1 MRSSFTRAV
10 VVATRR
16 GVVAMATGNRQAAPK
31 PPLKGIVFDMDGT
44 LTVPCI
50 DFRLMYRRVLGDD
63 HPGVVNNSPID
74 ILHEISTW
82 SSENQVQAFAIIT
95 EMEKDAQEKLQ
106 IMPGA
111 QEVSSLLDARGIR
124 RGLITRNVKE
134 SVDYFHSRFGLP
146 SFRPALSREFTPY
159 KPSPAPL
166 LHICDVW
173 GIRPSEVMMVGDSA
187 ADDVVCGN
195 RAGAWTC
202 LLDGQGRYSVPELPE
217 DKMPTHRI
225 HSLLELNA
233 LLLENY
239 DLQSV
244 GDAHPVVQPSRD

>member
-1 MRSSFTRAV
+1 MRSSFTRV
-10 VVATRR
+10 VVVPTRR
-16 GVVAMATGNRQAAPK
+16 CLITMATGNGQAAPK

-63 HPGVVNNSPID
+63 HPSIVNNSPID

-82 SSENQVQAFAIIT
+82 SSENQVKAFAIIT
-95 EMEKDAQEKLQ
+95 EIEKDAHEKLQ

-111 QEVSSLLDARGIR
+111 KEISSFLDARGVR
-124 RGLITRNVKE
+124 RGLITRNVKD
-134 SVDYFHSRFGLP
+134 SVDFFHSRFGLP
-146 SFRPALSREFTPY
+146 SFRPALSREFTPF

-166 LHICDVW
+166 LHICEVW

-187 ADDVVCGN
+187 ADDIVCGN
-195 RAGAWTC
+195 RAGARTC
-202 LLDGQGRYSVPELPE
+202 LLDEQGRYNVPELLE
-217 DKMPTHRI
+217 DKVPTHKI
-225 HSLLELNA
+225 QSLLELNA

-244 GDAHPVVQPSRD
+244 GDAQPVVQPSRN